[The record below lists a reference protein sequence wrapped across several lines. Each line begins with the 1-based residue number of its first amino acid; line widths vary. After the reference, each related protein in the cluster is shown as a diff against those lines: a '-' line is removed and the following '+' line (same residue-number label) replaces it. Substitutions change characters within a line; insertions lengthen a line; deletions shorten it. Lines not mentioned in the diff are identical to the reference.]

1 MTSRRHFLGTM
12 SALAAIPAVINSSSK
27 GMAPSDRLQ
36 LGFIGIGTM
45 GRGHLGRFLGNKEVD
60 VVAVCDVVKERL
72 DQAVDTVQEKYAERK
87 KSGEFKGVRRIQ
99 DFREMLGMSD
109 IDAVVIATPDHW
121 HTIPCVLAARAGKH
135 IYCEKPLTHNIAE
148 GRWLVSEVAKAKVV
162 FQTGSQQ
169 RSEFGGHFRKAV
181 EYVWNGRIGTLKRI
195 RIGVGGPAKACD
207 LPTEEVPVGTDWDM
221 WVGPAQMRG
230 YNEILCPKGVHKHF
244 PAWRS
249 YREFAGGGLAD
260 MGAHH
265 FDIAQWA
272 MKMDAS
278 GPTKII
284 PPTSKESESGLR
296 FVYAN
301 GVEMIH
307 NHFEEGIKADCVFEG
322 SEGMILVSRSGIS
335 SRPESLLQ
343 EPLTEKDKRVLPS
356 NNHHQNW
363 LESIRNK
370 TETICPAE
378 VGHRS
383 ASICHLA
390 NIGYRLRRELDWD
403 PVAERFGNDVEANQ
417 LLSRQARGLWKDI

>member
-1 MTSRRHFLGTM
+1 MR
-12 SALAAIPAVINSSSK
+12 
-27 GMAPSDRLQ
+27 
-36 LGFIGIGTM
+36 
-45 GRGHLGRFLGNKEVD
+45 
-60 VVAVCDVVKERL
+60 
-72 DQAVDTVQEKYAERK
+72 
-87 KSGEFKGVRRIQ
+87 
-99 DFREMLGMSD
+99 D

-135 IYCEKPLTHNIAE
+135 IYCEKPLTHNVAE
-148 GRWLVSEVAKAKVV
+148 GRWLVNEVAKAKVV
-162 FQTGSQQ
+162 FQTVVSKGASSAGI
-169 RSEFGGHFRKAV
+169 SERQWSN
-181 EYVWNGRIGTLKRI
+181 VWNGRIGTLKRI

-221 WVGPAQMRG
+221 WVGPAPMRG

-284 PPTSKESESGLR
+284 PPTSKDSDSGLR

-307 NHFEEGIKADCVFEG
+307 NQFEEG
-322 SEGMILVSRSGIS
+322 SRRTAS
-335 SRPESLLQ
+335 SKGP
-343 EPLTEKDKRVLPS
+343 K
-356 NNHHQNW
+356 
-363 LESIRNK
+363 
-370 TETICPAE
+370 
-378 VGHRS
+378 G
-383 ASICHLA
+383 
-390 NIGYRLRRELDWD
+390 
-403 PVAERFGNDVEANQ
+403 
-417 LLSRQARGLWKDI
+417 